1 MHAVVEPRPR
11 RAAPAAPPRHLL
23 RRGNLPRKQAWPRGC
38 RAAPRARSTFSM
50 KQWPVCA
57 RPPPVQSLSPPFLF
71 SVWHS
76 KSDSRHRPLPPLPS
90 HPLPGAFSHS
100 AGKDGPVCRSAGGGS
115 DPGAAQPTVP
125 SLWCPQS
132 DVLACRASCSAVC
145 SLAAI
150 LSHVF
155 QNASPCHLA
164 CSAAGPRGRM
174 ARCAGMQCS
183 D

>member
-1 MHAVVEPRPR
+1 M
-11 RAAPAAPPRHLL
+11 
-23 RRGNLPRKQAWPRGC
+23 
-38 RAAPRARSTFSM
+38 
-50 KQWPVCA
+50 
-57 RPPPVQSLSPPFLF
+57 
-71 SVWHS
+71 
-76 KSDSRHRPLPPLPS
+76 
-90 HPLPGAFSHS
+90 
-100 AGKDGPVCRSAGGGS
+100 CRSAGGGS

-183 D
+183 DCDHFVRGFFSLFTNCARGLAGGHHSFSNAGHAGPSRSSVAEAADACCREPRLFSLSVRVSSCILPVCGSIATIEVE